1 MRTLFSA
8 GASNSIRIISRVGQ
22 NHVYM
27 RHIRFFAD
35 NHHHQTYGT
44 YNQTYSIFCR
54 WFIKHTVFFA
64 DVSTNIRYLKSNIQY
79 ILQTVNQTHGTFCR
93 WIIKHTVFFADVSSN
108 IRYFLQMFHQ
118 TYGIFLQMVYQTYG
132 IFADVSSNIRYFLS
146 NIRYF
151 LQMFHQTYGIFCR
164 WFIKHTVFLQMFHQ
178 TYGIIIKHPVSFADG
193 SSNIRY
199 SSSNIRYFLQMFHQ
213 TYGTF
218 PEGAD

>member
-108 IRYFLQMFHQ
+108 IRYFFADGLSNIWYFCRCFIKH
-118 TYGIFLQMVYQTYG
+118 TVLFIKHTVFFADVSSNIRYFLQMVYQTYG
-132 IFADVSSNIRYFLS
+132 IFADVSSNIRHY
-146 NIRYF
+146 N
-151 LQMFHQTYGIFCR
+151 QTSGIFRR
-164 WFIKHTVFLQMFHQ
+164 WFIKHTVFF
-178 TYGIIIKHPVSFADG
+178 IKHTVLFADV
-193 SSNIRY
+193 
-199 SSSNIRYFLQMFHQ
+199 SSNIRYFSR
-213 TYGTF
+213 G
-218 PEGAD
+218 G

>member
-108 IRYFLQMFHQ
+108 IRYFLQM
-118 TYGIFLQMVYQTYG
+118 VYQTYG
-132 IFADVSSNIRYFLS
+132 IFADVSSNIRHY
-146 NIRYF
+146 N
-151 LQMFHQTYGIFCR
+151 QTSGIFRR
-164 WFIKHTVFLQMFHQ
+164 WFIKHTVFF
-178 TYGIIIKHPVSFADG
+178 IKHTVLFADV
-193 SSNIRY
+193 
-199 SSSNIRYFLQMFHQ
+199 SSNIRYFSR
-213 TYGTF
+213 G
-218 PEGAD
+218 G